1 MAGYD
6 SALTVFSPNGH
17 LFQVEYAMEAVKKG
31 LCCVGVRGKDCVV
44 LGVEKKTST
53 KLQEPRTVKKIH
65 QLDKSIS
72 IAFSGLNADARILS
86 NMARVECQS
95 YRLNYEDDPPVEYIA
110 KFISSTQQKYTQ
122 RGGVRPFGIS
132 AVIAGFDSSSR
143 PRLFQTEP
151 SGVFSEWKANCAGRS
166 TKQLKDF
173 LEKNY
178 KEDLNVEETVKLA
191 CKSLMDVVES
201 GAKNIELVVITEKET
216 RTLTEEEVE
225 NLVKV
230 IEQNQ

>member
-31 LCCVGVRGKDCVV
+31 LCSVGVRGKDCVV
-44 LGVEKKTST
+44 LGVEKKTVT
-53 KLQEPRTVKKIH
+53 KLQEVRTVKKIH
-65 QLDKSIS
+65 QLDKNIN

-122 RGGVRPFGIS
+122 KGGVRPFGIS
-132 AVIAGFDSSSR
+132 TLVAGFDSSNR

-166 TKQLKDF
+166 TKQIKDF

-178 KEDLNVEETVKLA
+178 KEGLDVKETLQLA

-201 GAKNIELVVITEKET
+201 GAKNIDLVVITEKET
-216 RTLTEEEVE
+216 KILVDEEVE
-225 NLVKV
+225 KLVSLIDQK
-230 IEQNQ
+230 